1 MVQSYQEQRIDKGK
15 QKNRLCLWASITRN
29 AQESGVLGFPTA
41 LGFGELLGIWEADL
55 GILYAI
61 KGISMKPVLQVG
73 CILLDR
79 RCFAFKRYHL
89 PLLESLYQTRL
100 CS

>member
-1 MVQSYQEQRIDKGK
+1 MLLLCPNAVVQSYNEVRVNKEQ
-15 QKNRLCLWASITRN
+15 QKVSLCLLALNTRK
-29 AQESGVLGFPTA
+29 ARRWDALGFPQDRGR
-41 LGFGELLGIWEADL
+41 GFGDMRGIWKADL

-79 RCFAFKRYHL
+79 RCFASK
-89 PLLESLYQTRL
+89 T
-100 CS
+100 